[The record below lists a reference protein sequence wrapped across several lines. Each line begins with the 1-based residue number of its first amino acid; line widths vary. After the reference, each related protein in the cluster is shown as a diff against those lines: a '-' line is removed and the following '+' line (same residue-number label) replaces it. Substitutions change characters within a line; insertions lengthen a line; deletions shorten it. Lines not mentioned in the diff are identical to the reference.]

1 MSCLL
6 SEVDLGES
14 ACDVGLFF
22 FLALVLLLTLVE
34 RGKRLPCLSAGV
46 ILIVSSTVALLWLQ
60 LPFTLVVTA

>member
-14 ACDVGLFF
+14 AREVGLFF

-34 RGKRLPCLSAGV
+34 RGKRLTCLSAGV
-46 ILIVSSTVALLWLQ
+46 ILIVSSTVALL
-60 LPFTLVVTA
+60 